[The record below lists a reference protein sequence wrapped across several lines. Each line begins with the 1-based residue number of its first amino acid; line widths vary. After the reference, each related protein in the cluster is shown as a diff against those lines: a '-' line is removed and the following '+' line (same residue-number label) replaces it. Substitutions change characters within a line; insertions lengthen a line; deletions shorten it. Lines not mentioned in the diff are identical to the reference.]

1 MLEKRQKATKKIK
14 NAAKRRTKGT
24 IQILTRRY
32 YNCIFREPVEL
43 EDEPRDQ
50 PRDENHDFSQLIDQ
64 KAPVPRYHPI
74 NPPKRLFLDDMLHNT
89 HSCLECGDEFMFE
102 SSLKAHY
109 ERTSIIIEVRTISKI
124 RVKKLLQKFE

>member
-1 MLEKRQKATKKIK
+1 M
-14 NAAKRRTKGT
+14 
-24 IQILTRRY
+24 Y
-32 YNCIFREPVEL
+32 FREPVEL

-109 ERTSIIIEVRTISKI
+109 ERTSIIIEVLFDSKVI
-124 RVKKLLQKFE
+124 VDDPKSDFEIVTRVTPDL

>member
-1 MLEKRQKATKKIK
+1 MKF
-14 NAAKRRTKGT
+14 
-24 IQILTRRY
+24 QIYPQFTLTSPSLY
-32 YNCIFREPVEL
+32 PSFTPNFLTAIIITIFREPVEL

-109 ERTSIIIEVRTISKI
+109 ERTSIIIEVSDLHTE
-124 RVKKLLQKFE
+124 LLI

>member
-14 NAAKRRTKGT
+14 NAAKRRTKGKISLPQFYPHSRFT
-24 IQILTRRY
+24 LTSPP
-32 YNCIFREPVEL
+32 NTIFREPVEL

-109 ERTSIIIEVRTISKI
+109 ERTSIIIEVRDPSQ
-124 RVKKLLQKFE
+124 L